1 LQAEIAGGFAWEF
14 PRELFR
20 TGGPGALRRDD
31 GIRYHSHFFI
41 PHITKR
47 TLMATVST
55 NEMKAGTKVLIDG
68 EPYAIVDNEYRKPG
82 KGQATNTLK
91 IRNLKNG
98 RVIERTLKSGDS
110 WELADVETL
119 EMQYLYNDGEFWTF
133 MDPKSFEQI
142 QAGGA
147 AMEEAKQWLKGEET
161 CNVLLWNGVP
171 LSVAAPNSVLLQI
184 TETDP
189 GLRGDTSGGGGK
201 PATLETGAVVRV
213 PLFVQQGEVIKV
225 DTRTGE
231 YLGRVGK

>member
-1 LQAEIAGGFAWEF
+1 
-14 PRELFR
+14 
-20 TGGPGALRRDD
+20 
-31 GIRYHSHFFI
+31 
-41 PHITKR
+41 
-47 TLMATVST
+47 MATVST

-142 QAGGA
+142 QAGAA

-161 CNVLLWNGVP
+161 CSVLLWNGVP